1 MAVIL
6 QASSTKP
13 DKTALGGLCFELQFK
28 AIEFPWLHLVC
39 SPSETQV
46 KRCCQEASP
55 GKERK
60 VVQGDRLRSTPEVR
74 AHMNYCFLNHLWY
87 LRWTSFKKAGCR
99 ETPWWFC
106 SASATLSENTWWL
119 PIPAQNTST
128 CENIIEEN
136 DTEQNS
142 FWHWER

>member
-1 MAVIL
+1 MIL

-13 DKTALGGLCFELQFK
+13 DKTALGGRCFELQFK

-60 VVQGDRLRSTPEVR
+60 VVQGDRLRSTPEDEGP
-74 AHMNYCFLNHLWY
+74 HELL
-87 LRWTSFKKAGCR
+87 LLES
-99 ETPWWFC
+99 
-106 SASATLSENTWWL
+106 SL
-119 PIPAQNTST
+119 IPEVDIFQESRLQGNALVILQ
-128 CENIIEEN
+128 C
-136 DTEQNS
+136 
-142 FWHWER
+142 